1 MKRSGTLTL
10 PLSLC
15 ELIMSHVF
23 LLDTDRARWHD
34 PGRGGGSRC
43 LRADLPRGDAPAAPN
58 RRPGGAGPLAGGVG
72 SARLRGAELARP
84 ARPLPDHEL
93 PRGLAQAPPAWHP
106 PAAAAAPAGARPARP
121 PR

>member
-23 LLDTDRARWHD
+23 LLDTDRAMWHD
-34 PGRGGGSRC
+34 PGHGGGSRC

-58 RRPGGAGPLAGGVG
+58 RRPGGAGPLAGGG
-72 SARLRGAELARP
+72 GP
-84 ARPLPDHEL
+84 ARGPP
-93 PRGLAQAPPAWHP
+93 PPPPPAPP
-106 PAAAAAPAGARPARP
+106 PAGAGTGRLAAVGPVELVPVRGRGPLARLWSQLVATE
-121 PR
+121 